1 MEKRLKNKYPSVNT
15 ITQTEHIKIVKE
27 IFSTV
32 TKRYD
37 FLNHFLSMRRD
48 IAWRRFT
55 VKKMRF
61 FLTCRFLDVA
71 CGTAD
76 LSLMAAER
84 FPEINVA
91 GLDFVQ
97 EMLDAGQTKINKR
110 NLSDRIRLIRGDA
123 LFLPFDDNTFDAAGI
138 AFGIRNIP
146 DRISALKE
154 IMRVIVPGGQIMVLE
169 MTFSRKSIF
178 RKLYHTYLNRI
189 LPHLAKRFSMNAGA
203 YYYLADSIMN
213 FPAPDEFAQ
222 LMEEIGFEQVK
233 KYRLT
238 MGITYLHTGIKPEA
252 VNP

>member
-1 MEKRLKNKYPSVNT
+1 M
-15 ITQTEHIKIVKE
+15 KE

-48 IAWRRFT
+48 IAWRRFA

-61 FLTCRFLDVA
+61 FHTHRLLDIA

-76 LSLMAAER
+76 LAIMAAAR
-84 FPEINVA
+84 YPEINVT
-91 GLDFVQ
+91 GIDFVQ
-97 EMLDAGQTKINKR
+97 EMLEVGQKKIHNK
-110 NLSDRIRLIRGDA
+110 NSSIRIRLVRGDA
-123 LFLPFDDNTFDAAGI
+123 VSLPFDDNTFDVAGI

-154 IMRVIVPGGQIMVLE
+154 MLRVIVPGGQIIVLE
-169 MTFSRKSIF
+169 MTFSKESIF

-213 FPAPDEFAQ
+213 FPAPDEFAR

-238 MGITYLHTGIKPEA
+238 MGITYLHTGIKSG
-252 VNP
+252 